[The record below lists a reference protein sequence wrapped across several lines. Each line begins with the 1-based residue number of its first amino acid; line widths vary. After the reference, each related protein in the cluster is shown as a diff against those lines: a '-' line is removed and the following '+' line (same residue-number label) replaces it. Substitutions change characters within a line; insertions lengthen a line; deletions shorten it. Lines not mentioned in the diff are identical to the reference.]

1 MTTFKITFYDKNM
14 DVYEVKT
21 YHNVENQS
29 AMLENIQTRIST
41 LDLLNMVKA
50 EGNNG
55 KNYTQAVN
63 YFLN

>member
-1 MTTFKITFYDKNM
+1 MATFKITFFDK
-14 DVYEVKT
+14 DLEVVEVKT

-29 AMLENIQTRIST
+29 AMLENIKTRIQT
-41 LDLLNMVKA
+41 LGLFNAVKA
-50 EGNNG
+50 ESNG